1 MRLRMLMSILAVPLS
16 GCFQELFAAGAELA
30 PDTDP
35 SSSSGFTSTGDTT
48 PTTSGGS
55 GVQTVTG
62 LSSETTTWEPGTSGP
77 EANPP
82 PEILSFSA
90 SGGDV
95 VEEAGAVHLELAAS
109 DDAVQVRLSLNG
121 EPLAELA
128 PSDFPYEY
136 EVLSAKFN
144 FEHTFEAVA
153 IDGEGLESAP
163 ASVTLQV
170 NLKPSGAE
178 KCTFDRQDDEAAASS
193 AITGLVYT
201 KDAIVAVGTR
211 DAGEGTRLAVWK
223 LHRDTCELLPG
234 WPRSVTEWTNLDV
247 AKSGLSTGTSL
258 AIDEDDNVYVAGTV
272 LDGLEPRRYL
282 AKMTSPMW
290 EQLGAVGEQI
300 TGVAVAPKPQA
311 AVFAVGWRQSGVN
324 ATPTDAAIWMYKLDG
339 LAFPPDYIAAP
350 FSAQEQLDEFNKLS
364 ERLRAVVFEPTT
376 GHAVAVGEREFR
388 GDDKVIY
395 SRAFLVRMHPLMG
408 RVGTPWTSP
417 GEYFAHDSALGL
429 GICGTQVV
437 AGGWRR
443 DAPQDSMPAPMWRW
457 FSAGGAPEEIRAVP
471 LSSAEFRG
479 VACDRELKVVG
490 AGVLNL
496 GSGDARV
503 VAAPGVEGKLITYG
517 TGTPGADE
525 MATASCDRRGF
536 CAAGGFYTEDG
547 SRHALVRV
555 YHP

>member
-1 MRLRMLMSILAVPLS
+1 MSILAVPLS
-16 GCFQELFAAGAELA
+16 GCFQELFAAGAGLA

-35 SSSSGFTSTGDTT
+35 SSSSSSTSTGDAM

-62 LSSETTTWEPGTSGP
+62 LSSGTTTTLEPETTGP

-90 SGGDV
+90 SGGEV
-95 VEEAGAVHLELAAS
+95 VEEAGAVQLELAAS

-144 FEHTFEAVA
+144 FEHLFEAVA
-153 IDGEGLESAP
+153 IDGEGLESEP

-178 KCTFDRQDDEAAASS
+178 KCTFDRQDDEAAVSS

-234 WPRSVTEWTNLDV
+234 WPRSVTEWTSLDV
-247 AKSGLSTGTSL
+247 VKSGLSTATSL

-290 EQLGAVGEQI
+290 EHLGAVGEQI

-311 AVFAVGWRQSGVN
+311 AVFAVGWRQSGVK

-339 LAFPPDYIAAP
+339 LALPPDYIAAP
-350 FSAQEQLDEFNKLS
+350 FVEGEKPDDQNLRS
-364 ERLRAVVFEPTT
+364 EKLRAVVFEPITE
-376 GHAVAVGEREFR
+376 HAVAVGEREFE
-388 GDDKVIY
+388 GDDNLIY
-395 SRAFLVRMHPLMG
+395 TRTFLVRMHPLVG

-417 GEYFAHDSALGL
+417 GEYFSHDSALGL
-429 GICGTQVV
+429 GLCGTQLVT
-437 AGGWRR
+437 GGWRR
-443 DAPQDSMPAPMWRW
+443 DYPPDSKPAPMWRW
-457 FSAGGAPEEIRAVP
+457 FSTAGTPQEIRAVP
-471 LSSAEFRG
+471 LSSVEFRG
-479 VACDRELKVVG
+479 VACDRELKIVG

-503 VAAPGVEGKLITYG
+503 VAAPGVEGELLMYEG
-517 TGTPGADE
+517 GVAGPDE
-525 MATASCDRRGF
+525 MTAVSCDGRGL
-536 CAAGGFYTEDG
+536 CAAGGFYTEEG
-547 SRHALVRV
+547 LRYALIQV